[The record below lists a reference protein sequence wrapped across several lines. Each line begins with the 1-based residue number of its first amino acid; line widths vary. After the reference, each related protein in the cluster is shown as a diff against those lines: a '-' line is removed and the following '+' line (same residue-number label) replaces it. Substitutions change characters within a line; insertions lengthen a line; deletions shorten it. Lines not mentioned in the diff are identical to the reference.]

1 MKRNLLSKLIAAML
15 VCVVFASCSSIKWVS
30 VDRLV
35 PAEVDLSERVRRI
48 AVLNNQPNMEDDE
61 ISGEFFFNS
70 KAVVDTL
77 AQYLADAAYFDEVV
91 VGDTVL
97 PDDVTHYYRG
107 RKLRPT
113 TVAKLCETFGVDM
126 LVTVDNISF
135 QPYGV
140 NFPFVRG
147 QVWLSVTC
155 YENMAMEPIAT
166 IQKHY
171 TFDRELWHELKSEV
185 VRLAAL
191 WALPTIVP
199 QWQMEE
205 FPFYTGANVGQRDAA
220 VYVREGNWD
229 GAAALWRQ
237 QLNHK
242 NRRRRMEAHLNMAVY
257 HELKDEDVA
266 VARTYAEKALELSKK
281 GKKGKDESTYD
292 GHLISDYVKDMER
305 RGRNLERVKQQ
316 MRRFSNDF

>member
-1 MKRNLLSKLIAAML
+1 MKRDLLTIIPLFGVCLLML
-15 VCVVFASCSSIKWVS
+15 SCSSVKWVS

-35 PAEVDLSERVRRI
+35 PAKVDLPERVRRV
-48 AVLNNQPNMEDDE
+48 AVLNNQPNVEGDNTEEE
-61 ISGEFFFNS
+61 IFFNS

-91 VGDTVL
+91 VGDTLL
-97 PDDVTHYYRG
+97 PDNVSHFYRG

-113 TVAKLCETFGVDM
+113 AVKELCEKFGVDM
-126 LVTVDNISF
+126 LVTVDNVSF
-135 QPYGV
+135 EPYGV
-140 NFPFVRG
+140 EPPFVKG
-147 QVWLSVTC
+147 QVRTSMTC
-155 YENMAMEPIAT
+155 YEKAAAEPVTT

-171 TFDRELWHELKSEV
+171 TFDWEHWHELKSQAIYLV
-185 VRLAAL
+185 AC
-191 WALPTIVP
+191 WALPALVP

-229 GAAALWRQ
+229 AAADLWRQ

-257 HELKDEDVA
+257 HEVKDDTVG
-266 VARTYAEKALELSKK
+266 VARTYAEKALKLSAQGAKK
-281 GKKGKDESTYD
+281 GEETDSYGYR
-292 GHLISDYVKDMER
+292 LISEYLKDMER
-305 RGRNLERVKQQ
+305 RGRDLEHLKQQ
-316 MRRFSNDF
+316 MHRFSNDF